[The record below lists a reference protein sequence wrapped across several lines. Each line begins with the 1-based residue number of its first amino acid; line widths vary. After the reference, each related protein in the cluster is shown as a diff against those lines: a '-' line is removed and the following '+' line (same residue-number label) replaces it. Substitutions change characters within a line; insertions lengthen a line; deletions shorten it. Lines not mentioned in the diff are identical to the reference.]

1 MKMFDT
7 LAISA
12 SGLKAESL
20 RMDTIASN
28 VANANTTRTEEGG
41 PYRRK
46 VAVFQEKLQNE
57 MQRIGF
63 AGGNQGAGVEA
74 IRIAEDQSPFKKIYD
89 PGHPDADED
98 GYVELPNVNLL
109 NEMVDMMAA
118 TRAYEANITVINSSK
133 GMYAK
138 ALEIGK

>member
-1 MKMFDT
+1 MKIFDT
-7 LAISA
+7 FSISA
-12 SGLKAESL
+12 SGLSAERL

-28 VANANTTRTEEGG
+28 VANANTTRTEDGG

-46 VAVFQEKLQNE
+46 VAVFRERLENE
-57 MQRIGF
+57 MQRGSF
-63 AGGNQGAGVEA
+63 GVKTSGVEA
-74 IRIAEDQSPFKKIYD
+74 VGIQEDDSPFKKVYD
-89 PGHPDADED
+89 PGHPDADGD

-109 NEMVDMMAA
+109 NEMVDMIAA
-118 TRAYEANITVINSSK
+118 TRAYEANVTVINSSK

>member
-12 SGLKAESL
+12 SGLKAERL

-74 IRIAEDQSPFKKIYD
+74 IGIAEDQSPFKKIYD

>member
-1 MKMFDT
+1 MKIFDT
-7 LAISA
+7 LSISA
-12 SGLKAESL
+12 SGLSAERL

-28 VANANTTRTEEGG
+28 VANANTTRTEDGG

-46 VAVFQEKLQNE
+46 VAVFRERLENE
-57 MQRIGF
+57 MQRGSF
-63 AGGNQGAGVEA
+63 GVKTSGVEA
-74 IRIAEDQSPFKKIYD
+74 VGIQEDDSPFKKVYD
-89 PGHPDADED
+89 PGHPDADGD

-109 NEMVDMMAA
+109 NEMVDMIAA
-118 TRAYEANITVINSSK
+118 TRAYEANVTVINSSK

>member
-12 SGLKAESL
+12 SGLKAERL

-46 VAVFQEKLQNE
+46 VAVFQEKLQDE

-63 AGGNQGAGVEA
+63 AGKNQGAGVEA
-74 IRIAEDQSPFKKIYD
+74 IGIVEDQSPFKKIYD

>member
-1 MKMFDT
+1 MKIFDT

-12 SGLKAESL
+12 SGLTAERQ

-46 VAVFQEKLQNE
+46 VAVFREKLSSEIAKN
-57 MQRIGF
+57 
-63 AGGNQGAGVEA
+63 GGGSAGVEA
-74 IRIAEDQSPFKKIYD
+74 VGIEEDMSPFKKVYD
-89 PGHPDADED
+89 PSHPDADQD

-109 NEMVDMMAA
+109 NEMVDIIAS
-118 TRAYEANITVINSSK
+118 TRAYEANVTVLNSSK
-133 GMYAK
+133 GM
-138 ALEIGK
+138 

>member
-12 SGLKAESL
+12 SGLAAERL

-46 VAVFQEKLQNE
+46 VAVFREKLE
-57 MQRIGF
+57 SEIGR
-63 AGGNQGAGVEA
+63 AGDGSAGVEA
-74 IRIAEDQSPFKKIYD
+74 VGIQEDMSPFKKIYD
-89 PGHPDADED
+89 PSHPDADEE

-109 NEMVDMMAA
+109 NEMVDMIAA
-118 TRAYEANITVINSSK
+118 TRAYEANVTVINSSK